1 MEKKKKLPFSTFIG
15 VVLKSTKIVKALK
28 MLKVVKSAKYL
39 VTVFTMLLSAIVYG
53 WRLGIW
59 FGIGLV
65 MLIFIHEMGHVWA
78 MKHKGY
84 ETKAPI
90 FIPLLGAVIF
100 APPMND
106 RDEESYIGFGGPFIG
121 SLGALILWGLWYI
134 IPTHPPL
141 LLILTYIGIYINL
154 FNLLPIRPLDGGRIL
169 QSVGSWYKWIGIIL
183 LCIVL
188 YMMQHPGLLI
198 IFMLSLDDFVS
209 NTKIRFRYTVII
221 FVLMIIGYIS
231 GPGLT
236 LEFWVDLVL
245 GIIILLSSYSSY
257 YLRLKKGED
266 FTEISSDQRP
276 YPSEE
281 VKRKWLIRYV
291 LLLVS
296 LIVLTVILHGQVEPL
311 LITMK

>member
-1 MEKKKKLPFSTFIG
+1 MPLKTLMGIMLKSSKIIKAFK
-15 VVLKSTKIVKALK
+15 VLKVA
-28 MLKVVKSAKYL
+28 KSAKYL

-65 MLIFIHEMGHVWA
+65 VLIFIHEMGHVWA
-78 MKHKGY
+78 MKRKGY

-100 APPMND
+100 SPPMKD

-121 SLGALILWGLWYI
+121 SLGALLCWGLWYI
-134 IPTHPPL
+134 IPGHPEL
-141 LLILTYIGIYINL
+141 LLILSYIGIYINL

-169 QSVGSWYKWIGIIL
+169 QSVGSWYKWIGLVL
-183 LCIVL
+183 LCVLL

-209 NTKIRFRYTVII
+209 NIKIRFRYMLII
-221 FVLMIIGYIS
+221 FILMIIGYII
-231 GPGLT
+231 GPGFT
-236 LEFWVDLVL
+236 VEFWIDIAIGGVL
-245 GIIILLSSYSSY
+245 LLLGYAEY
-257 YLRLKKGED
+257 YNRLNKGED
-266 FTEISSDQRP
+266 FTEVPSDPRP
-276 YPSEE
+276 YPSIE
-281 VKRKWLIRYV
+281 VKRKWLIRYC

-296 LIVLTVILHGQVEPL
+296 LIALTVILHGQVEPL
-311 LITMK
+311 LAAMK